1 MSKTIYKLGLKK
13 EIKENG
19 ILGVTELKFINEYKD
34 QVLSFNSEAD
44 FQSFLIETKTS
55 ADDYSDV
62 EGGGGSGSSQLESG
76 TNIEILDNKVSTTSG
91 VKFGR
96 ISINDKGSNIINFEG
111 EDGDYQAGFGREALN
126 LKDRTGSTN
135 IRADGIST
143 RNVISDKFLTNIESF
158 SKLSNVG
165 QTINSLISKTDN
177 TNTNVKE
184 NKDINIAQQATIDNL
199 SNSVI
204 TNTDDIKTTQQT
216 LESIVARDKNQPVV
230 KGEWS
235 SSSIYDKNDIVFSI
249 ALGKTYISLQNNN
262 QATLTDKAFWFEQN
276 SASVDVNLDNYY
288 TIPQTDNKLAGKQK
302 LMTFSAGL
310 TYTKESDLSLSVSV
324 SDKLDGAVASALE
337 NKNNIVVLDKKIDD
351 AVSGSTDVAK
361 LSRQNIFKRLN
372 IFGAGEKNTTIDS
385 EGVIVRDGGEE
396 IFNAG
401 NYHLMYKGK
410 NIPEQILNLE
420 NQQET
425 NQIKFDSISQNL
437 TEHEKLILT
446 NQVAIKVNEKN
457 INELVL
463 ENKKQINFLGSY
475 DSTFNYMKNDSVVS
489 KDNYYISLI
498 DNNKQPLND
507 KNSWFSGAPTIDIDL
522 SKYYTIIEIN
532 DMLKPLEQRLVVNE
546 SGVKVNTEN
555 IKNNDIY
562 YENQFSDITG
572 NIAIIDKKVE
582 INMSNIVKKQNKL
595 VAGKNIII
603 DETTN
608 TISTNGDSDIWENIP
623 INPVA
628 TGFNIPTINNY
639 KKIKIQSKSNIN
651 LYTTIETDYMASWV
665 APNTLILG
673 VENFISIPLTTNENS
688 QFYVGG
694 YINLSIAA
702 TGDAFFYVRY
712 LKNGAFAITGT
723 TRWTGEIIV
732 KGVKK

>member
-1 MSKTIYKLGLKK
+1 MAILRYIDNEYIINELGFSQWEEAEMKEFYISQGTAKIRNIIYSNSSGGNPDLIDTYTIPQQEAIKMATAIYTLYYWNLEFDFTNGSASVNFGGMSMSESKNYQGEIILPNVYQMLKNNGLIPLTEIAFIDTGKPQITNSKTP
-13 EIKENG
+13 N
-19 ILGVTELKFINEYKD
+19 YKD
-34 QVLSFNSEAD
+34 LENRVLKLENTTIALASSTRENATGITRKEWNLEAGNNID
-44 FQSFLIETKTS
+44 IVKKPLEFKTIISSKGGEPKQYTGLSPINVDNTKN
-55 ADDYSDV
+55 
-62 EGGGGSGSSQLESG
+62 E
-76 TNIEILDNKVSTTSG
+76 
-91 VKFGR
+91 
-96 ISINDKGSNIINFEG
+96 ISINDNNYVQLDKYNIFRNTNRFGSGNAYCLIN
-111 EDGDYQAGFGREALN
+111 YQG
-126 LKDRTGSTN
+126 
-135 IRADGIST
+135 GIS
-143 RNVISDKFLTNIESF
+143 ISNYNS
-158 SKLSNVG
+158 
-165 QTINSLISKTDN
+165 TI
-177 TNTNVKE
+177 
-184 NKDINIAQQATIDNL
+184 
-199 SNSVI
+199 
-204 TNTDDIKTTQQT
+204 
-216 LESIVARDKNQPVV
+216 
-230 KGEWS
+230 
-235 SSSIYDKNDIVFSI
+235 
-249 ALGKTYISLQNNN
+249 
-262 QATLTDKAFWFEQN
+262 
-276 SASVDVNLDNYY
+276 
-288 TIPQTDNKLAGKQK
+288 
-302 LMTFSAGL
+302 
-310 TYTKESDLSLSVSV
+310 LSLNVN
-324 SDKLDGAVASALE
+324 E
-337 NKNNIVVLDKKIDD
+337 FI
-351 AVSGSTDVAK
+351 
-361 LSRQNIFKRLN
+361 
-372 IFGAGEKNTTIDS
+372 
-385 EGVIVRDGGEE
+385 
-396 IFNAG
+396 
-401 NYHLMYKGK
+401 YKDK
-410 NIPEQILNLE
+410 NIPEQIHLLE
-420 NQQET
+420 NSQKT
-425 NQIKFDSISQNL
+425 NQIKFDSISENL

-507 KNSWFSGAPTIDIDL
+507 KSSWFSGAPTIDIDL

-532 DMLKPLEQRLVVNE
+532 NMLKPLEQRLVVIENDIFNNDILYMGKFKEINRRVLVVEEKVE
-546 SGVKVNTEN
+546 SNS
-555 IKNNDIY
+555 IKIEENDIY
-562 YENQFSDITG
+562 YEEKFSDITG
-572 NIAIIDKKVE
+572 NVAIIDNKVE
-582 INMSNIVKKQNKL
+582 SNINKISNINTNLTNNYYDSKRTLELLDGKVNTTYFDQEIVKKQNKL